1 MEEPSLFYSPII
13 QKAEAAQTT
22 PEELKGS
29 VNLTVTDGFYNQ
41 NTVQN
46 AVYID
51 SDQHFSLNHSQTF
64 DISSISS
71 NFKSVSNSEFF
82 RVFVGPLPLLKSEG
96 ERG

>member
-46 AVYID
+46 AVYMYQIR
-51 SDQHFSLNHSQTF
+51 SF
-64 DISSISS
+64 
-71 NFKSVSNSEFF
+71 SEFSSVLSLF
-82 RVFVGPLPLLKSEG
+82 
-96 ERG
+96 